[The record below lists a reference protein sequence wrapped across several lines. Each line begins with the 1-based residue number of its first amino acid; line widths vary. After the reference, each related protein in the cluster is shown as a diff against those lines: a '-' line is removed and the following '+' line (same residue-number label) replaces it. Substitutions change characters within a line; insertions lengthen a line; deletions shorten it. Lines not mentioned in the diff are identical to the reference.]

1 MNKYLAVGLGT
12 VLCLVAIWLLVGG
25 YTAAGLLVL
34 AGSFAFDVLFVR
46 ALQQER
52 GTPKP

>member
-1 MNKYLAVGLGT
+1 MNKVLAVGLGI
-12 VLCLVAIWLLVGG
+12 VLAIVAIGLLVGG

-34 AGSFAFDVLFVR
+34 AGSFAFDFLFVR